1 MSATKID
8 IHNTQVLY
16 SSPKWRLATPNVAV
30 ATGVTEH
37 GQDVDGIGASNWSSD
52 AALDDAVE
60 NAKEVAQRTDFGIQ
74 INSVVVAS
82 GNARIDVL
90 RNRGEIRTQHNGFSF
105 AVVVEITAAQDDRT
119 VDSRGK
125 SRFRMPGGRDQ
136 YQKAFLSAVDSAESQ
151 MERVGRTSI
160 E

>member
-1 MSATKID
+1 MSTTEID
-8 IHNTQVLY
+8 IHNTQVLHTT
-16 SSPKWRLATPNVAV
+16 PKWRIATPNVAI

-37 GQDVDGIGASNWSSD
+37 GQDVDGIGASNWSAD

-74 INSVVVAS
+74 VNSVVVAS
-82 GNARIDVL
+82 SNVRVDIL

-105 AVVVEITAAQDDRT
+105 SVVVEITAAEDDRT

-125 SRFRMPGGRDQ
+125 SRWRIPGGRDQ
-136 YQKAFLSAVDSAESQ
+136 YQKAYLSAVDSAESQ
-151 MERVGRTSI
+151 MQRVGRTSLD
-160 E
+160 